1 MCKYS
6 YDRSKHK
13 CQRDNLPDS
22 EYCIFHLQDD
32 KKDLNKFNNGIHKI
46 IDEENPI
53 DFTGF
58 YFPPGT
64 ADFSYKNFQKY
75 VFFGDV
81 IFSGIANFGDAHFIE
96 VNFNGTTFLKIAN
109 FEGATFLE
117 RARFV
122 GAKFYN
128 KTYFNKA
135 NFCSEADFNGAEFL
149 RSEIS
154 NIKTTGSLKTKIPR
168 ENKSNKAFKSRT
180 KAKNLQILDFWDR
193 LAKGKS
199 EVKFDGAKF
208 LGLVDFHGVL
218 FSVDVSFRDVKFL
231 GNEII
236 KFWMT
241 EFSNAAVANFSGAEF
256 SGETYFSNSQFFGKV
271 YFRSTKFLNFIT
283 FDSADFLSESVV
295 DFYDAE
301 FSEYVDFKR
310 SNFFGKVKFNH
321 AKFSEEISF
330 IETIFHENFDKVDFE
345 KTKFLKKVEFNKAMF
360 LRDANFNKC
369 TFFEDAVF
377 DEAKFLKTVTFIK
390 GKFSGRTS
398 FKHTEFFNIVDFSDS
413 ILAGKTD
420 FNPTKSEMVFFNNTF
435 FLEYVKIKANLTQCN
450 FYDSNIENV
459 DLTGS
464 SWAINN
470 KKNIIIFEEW
480 EGRLSWK
487 ELEDIYRH
495 LKQSHQKHGD
505 YSLAGEFYYKEM
517 ECRGKQLTGF
527 KKFAWIVLFER
538 ISGYGEKPSN
548 VVWSSVYIIFV
559 SAFFYFYCGIEFIG
573 SSVLKVPPHLL
584 KYNFSPNY
592 IGIQWVMGNIDK
604 VFNDFLLCLYTSV
617 ITFTTL
623 GYGDVHPIGYS
634 RIVASVEAIF
644 GIFMTALFIFVFT
657 RKMLR

>member
-6 YDRSKHK
+6 DDRFKHK

-32 KKDLNKFNNGIHKI
+32 KKDLNKFNDGINKI
-46 IDEENPI
+46 LDEENPI

-64 ADFSYKNFQKY
+64 ADFSYRNFQKY
-75 VFFGDV
+75 VFFDDV
-81 IFSGIANFGDAHFIE
+81 IFSGIANFGEAHFIE
-96 VNFNGTTFLKIAN
+96 VDFKGTTFSEIAN
-109 FEGATFLE
+109 FQGTTFLE

-128 KTYFNKA
+128 KTYFDKA
-135 NFCSEADFNGAEFL
+135 NFCSEADFN
-149 RSEIS
+149 
-154 NIKTTGSLKTKIPR
+154 
-168 ENKSNKAFKSRT
+168 
-180 KAKNLQILDFWDR
+180 
-193 LAKGKS
+193 
-199 EVKFDGAKF
+199 GAKF

-218 FSVDVSFRDVKFL
+218 FSVDVSFHDVKFL
-231 GNEII
+231 GNEIV

-241 EFSNAAVANFSGAEF
+241 EFSKDAIANFSGAEF
-256 SGETYFSNSQFFGKV
+256 SGKTYFSDSNFFGKV
-271 YFRSTKFLNFIT
+271 YFTSTKFLNFIT
-283 FDSADFLSESVV
+283 FSSADFLSESVV

-301 FSEYVDFKR
+301 FSEDVYFKK

-321 AKFSEEISF
+321 AKFSGDTSF
-330 IETIFHENFDKVDFE
+330 IETIFHENYDKVDFE
-345 KTKFLKKVEFNKAMF
+345 NTKFLKKVELNKVMF

-398 FKHTEFFNIVDFSDS
+398 FKHTEFFSVVDFSDS
-413 ILAGKTD
+413 MLTGKTD

-435 FLEYVKIKANLTQCN
+435 FLEHVKIKANLTQCN

-548 VVWSSVYIIFV
+548 VVWSSVFIIFV
-559 SAFFYFYCGIEFIG
+559 SAFFYFYYGIEFIG

-584 KYNFSPNY
+584 KYNFSPNS
-592 IGIQWVMGNIDK
+592 IGIQWAMGNIDK